1 MSEEKRY
8 CRECRRGLTLAS
20 AYKNKGLCI
29 CCFKV
34 VYPEEYKR
42 RALIGRQVDAIRRYR
57 KKMQEKASEL
67 TLGENRNKPFNKDVV
82 FKDAV
87 NEFFICGKWKK
98 K

>member
-1 MSEEKRY
+1 MSKEKRC

-42 RALIGRQVDAIRRYR
+42 RKLIAHQANAIKRYR
-57 KKMQEKASEL
+57 ERATEL
-67 TLGENRNKPFNKDVV
+67 ACYENRNKPFDKDVV